1 MFKQTLT
8 LRRAIVFVVVLG
20 LLIPAGLITG
30 YSWFE
35 VYDRDVQKRTQELLQ
50 QNADV
55 LANGMQEPLWNINTE
70 SGKAL
75 LDAMMQRN
83 EDIVRIEVRDTA
95 LGVFVKD
102 ERAERRIGYTASTE
116 KQVTYRGSVIGS
128 VQIEVGSTRLRRIL
142 IEGLQQQLTALAAQ
156 MILSIGL
163 ILVLLEKR
171 LVAPLQRIGKGAEN
185 LASRELDQ
193 PFTWSRLDE
202 IGLLSRRLETTRV
215 SLRDLFKELD
225 QKNQELEQDIDKRKR
240 IEQELHER
248 EARFRALV
256 EQSPIAIIE
265 WNSAHRVI
273 EWNAA
278 AERIF
283 GYTREQA
290 IGKHASFLST
300 AGSSHTNLITTLS
313 GDERGRNIGENIRSD
328 GQVITCQWSNAEI
341 DDESGHT
348 GRLLSMAE
356 DITEKRRAEDAQR
369 LSEAKFAGAFQ
380 CNPDSVSITRLSDGT
395 FLDVNQTFEK
405 TTGYSRSEWSGKNAI
420 DLNLWQFPEENDVLI
435 GQLNMYKMVRD
446 YPWTMRTKAGDLR
459 SCISN
464 ATIFAVGQELYL
476 LAVIRDVTDQH
487 IMEEQ
492 KAEAD
497 RALLR
502 LAQGT
507 QELAGESFYE
517 SLMADLS
524 AALRMKRAFIGLRKP
539 GQPDHI
545 RMLAVHTDGKTT
557 ENFDYAIEGAPS
569 EFVLQGDICIYKT
582 GLSKKF
588 PADKQLVEEGWESYA
603 GAPLRDRDGKT
614 VGVMGVVNNEPM
626 GNPDLVRSLLQVFAE
641 RASAELERKRAE
653 EALRSSEER
662 FSTIFLSSPVA
673 MFLTRAAHEYRI
685 YDVNSAFERLFYR
698 TREQTMGKTTVELNM
713 YSHPEERNEIA
724 DGLSGENTLLQRE
737 VWMLRADGSRVLVQ
751 VSAQTLML
759 RDELFVIVA
768 CEDVTDKRRIEKE
781 ILELNA
787 NLELRVIE
795 RTDEL
800 QRANKELASTLAT
813 LNVAQE
819 ELVRSEKLAA
829 LGSLVAGI
837 AHELNTPIGNSLMVA
852 STLVDQTKSL
862 TDSFT
867 EGGIKRSMLDNYLRD
882 AGKAGDIL
890 VRNLYRAGN
899 LVTSFKQ
906 VAVDQTSSQRRH
918 FSLDEVVSEILL
930 TLSPTIKKTSFEFT
944 QEIPGDITLDSY
956 PGPLGQVITNLVNNA
971 LLHGFEGRSTG
982 TVALSAAMNHD
993 GWVELTVKDDG
1004 IGIPAANLNRIFDP
1018 FFTTKLGAGG
1028 SGLGLN
1034 ITHNLVTG
1042 VLGGRVRVLSEV
1054 GVGTTFVLSLPAVA
1068 PHLQG
1073 EEVTLKK

>member
-35 VYDRDVQKRTQELLQ
+35 VYDRDVQRRTQELLQ

-70 SGKAL
+70 SGRAL

-102 ERAERRIGYTASTE
+102 ERPERRIGYTASTE

-142 IEGLQQQLTALAAQ
+142 IEGLKQQLTALAAQ
-156 MILSIGL
+156 IILSIGL

-171 LVAPLQRIGKGAEN
+171 LVAPLQRLGKGAEN
-185 LASRELDQ
+185 LAGRELDQ

-202 IGLLSRRLETTRV
+202 IGLLSRRLETTRI
-215 SLRDLFKELD
+215 SLRELFKELD

-265 WNSAHRVI
+265 WDSAHRVI

-283 GYTREQA
+283 GHTREQA

-300 AGSSHTNLITTLS
+300 DGNSHTNLIMTLS

-328 GQVITCQWSNAEI
+328 GQVIVCQWSNAEI

-380 CNPDSVSITRLSDGT
+380 CNPDSVSITRLSDGM

-446 YPWTMRTKAGDLR
+446 YPWTMRTKTGDLR
-459 SCISN
+459 SCVSN

-507 QELAGESFYE
+507 QELAGESFFD
-517 SLMADLS
+517 SLTADLA
-524 AALRMKRAFIGLRKP
+524 AALRMRRAFIGLRKP
-539 GQPDHI
+539 DAPDHI
-545 RMLAVHTDGKTT
+545 RMLAVHTDGEVT
-557 ENFDYAIEGAPS
+557 ENFEYAIRGAPS
-569 EFVLQGDICIYKT
+569 EFVLQGDICVYTSGVSVKFT
-582 GLSKKF
+582 ADTRLS
-588 PADKQLVEEGWESYA
+588 EEKWESYA
-603 GAPLRDRDGKT
+603 GAPLRDREGYA
-614 VGVMGVVNNEPM
+614 VGVMGVLNTEPM

-662 FSTIFLSSPVA
+662 FSTIFQSSPVA

-685 YDVNSAFERLFYR
+685 YDINDAFERLFGR
-698 TREQTMGKTTVELNM
+698 PREETIGSTSVELDM
-713 YSHPEERNEIA
+713 YLHPDERDNIVR
-724 DGLSGENTLLQRE
+724 DLGGKDTLLQRE
-737 VWMLRADGSRVLVQ
+737 VWMLRADGGKVLVQ
-751 VSAQTLML
+751 ISAQTFVL
-759 RDELFVIVA
+759 REEVFVIVA

-800 QRANKELASTLAT
+800 QRANMELASTLAT
-813 LNVAQE
+813 LNMAQE

-852 STLVDQTKSL
+852 STLVDQTNTL
-862 TDSFT
+862 ADSFT
-867 EGGIKRSMLDNYLRD
+867 DGGIKRSMLDSYLKD

-890 VRNLYRAGN
+890 VRNLFRAGN

-906 VAVDQTSSQRRH
+906 VAVDQTSSQRRN
-918 FSLDEVVSEILL
+918 FSLAEVVSEILL
-930 TLSPTIKKTSFEFT
+930 TLSPTIKKTSFEFS
-944 QEIPGDITLDSY
+944 QDIPDDIVMDSY

-971 LLHGFEGRSTG
+971 LLHGFEGRSNG
-982 TVALSAAMNHD
+982 TVTLNAVLNKDSWIELS
-993 GWVELTVKDDG
+993 VKDDG
-1004 IGIPAANLNRIFDP
+1004 IGIPTANLNRIFDP

-1054 GVGTTFVLSLPAVA
+1054 GMGTTFVLSLPAVA

-1073 EEVTLKK
+1073 EEMALKR